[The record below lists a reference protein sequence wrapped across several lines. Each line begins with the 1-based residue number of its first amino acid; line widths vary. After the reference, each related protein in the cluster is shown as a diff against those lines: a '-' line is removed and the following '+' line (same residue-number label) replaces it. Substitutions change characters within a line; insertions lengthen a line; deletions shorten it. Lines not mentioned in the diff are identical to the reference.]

1 MASARLEAAGSGI
14 RVAHSPSSREIL
26 CIEQLLHPLHC
37 LPIWIEQFLF
47 TRSTDPLHQ
56 SSLCSTLP
64 PLPPPPKSSSSRS
77 PPLPFL
83 CSGHP
88 ISIEPGAHPP
98 LWASEALAYEQWRR
112 LGHGGGRTCGS
123 WPAPSSAVTTASTSC
138 TASRPPTRHAGP
150 RRFRPPSNLPTA
162 ICKSFWSKP
171 PRSRPLLQVRMEER
185 LRRYEAHLLAKEKEA
200 QQLQDEGRREDQAQV
215 LPDS

>member
-1 MASARLEAAGSGI
+1 TSTPPLP
-14 RVAHSPSSREIL
+14 AHPKSPSSR
-26 CIEQLLHPLHC
+26 
-37 LPIWIEQFLF
+37 
-47 TRSTDPLHQ
+47 S
-56 SSLCSTLP
+56 
-64 PLPPPPKSSSSRS
+64 PLPSPSSAPDTPSPRAGRPIHLYGRRRRS
-77 PPLPFL
+77 KV
-83 CSGHP
+83 
-88 ISIEPGAHPP
+88 
-98 LWASEALAYEQWRR
+98 SEKWRR
-112 LGHGGGRTCGS
+112 PGRGGGRTCGS
-123 WPAPSSAVTTASTSC
+123 WPAPSSAAASASTSC

-185 LRRYEAHLLAKEKEA
+185 LRRYEAHMLAKEKEA